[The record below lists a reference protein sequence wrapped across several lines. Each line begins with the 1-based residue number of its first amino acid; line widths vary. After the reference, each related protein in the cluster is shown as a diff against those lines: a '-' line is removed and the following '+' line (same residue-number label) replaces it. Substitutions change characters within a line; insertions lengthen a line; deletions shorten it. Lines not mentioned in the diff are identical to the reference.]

1 MKKYKDLFIALFA
14 FLLYFTFSIAFTSI
28 ISLFNIDLKSQSIL
42 VKNIILIAS
51 DLIIMVLLFLIYR
64 KEIIEDFKAFK
75 NNKGR
80 WFFRYLGIFVIS
92 VLVMGVLNA
101 VLSKVTNQEISENEE
116 LVRQLI
122 KVLPVY
128 MTISTVIYAPFVEE
142 LLFRKCIRKIIK
154 GNDKYTKIIYILISS
169 IIFGLLH
176 VITLDASFNDILMG
190 IPYMVV
196 GLSLGYIYIKTDDNL
211 FGTMQFHLMHNTILL
226 ILQLMIRG

>member
-1 MKKYKDLFIALFA
+1 MKKYKDLFIALLA

-101 VLSKVTNQEISENEE
+101 VLSKVTN
-116 LVRQLI
+116 
-122 KVLPVY
+122 
-128 MTISTVIYAPFVEE
+128 
-142 LLFRKCIRKIIK
+142 
-154 GNDKYTKIIYILISS
+154 D
-169 IIFGLLH
+169 
-176 VITLDASFNDILMG
+176 
-190 IPYMVV
+190 
-196 GLSLGYIYIKTDDNL
+196 YIYSYICS
-211 FGTMQFHLMHNTILL
+211 FC
-226 ILQLMIRG
+226 RGIII

>member
-51 DLIIMVLLFLIYR
+51 DLIIMILLFLIYR

-196 GLSLGYIYIKTDDNL
+196 GLSLGYIYIKTDDNV